1 MEVIQ
6 IKDGKDKIVLYLEGN
21 KITGKRFKPDNTI
34 EAIDKSVLN
43 YFDVFQLSNN
53 RTPLDNEGE
62 YQVILDKNTNFKH
75 YFKDGVEDFEMFFY
89 NNGED
94 ATCYAKD
101 DSKKGTRFVA
111 RFALGT
117 LIITLALS
125 AFQSLA
131 PKGPDLEVAPPSKD
145 PAIVSA
151 IDNRITAPL
160 TREWMYERILS
171 TSGMTNSQKNQIY
184 ENRALFDVAL
194 EQVKK
199 SEYQKE
205 LLRRRL
211 NEIRVERV
219 AVDAEVDGYYTGN
232 NVIYVKDDE
241 NIVHEFLHAFHPDL
255 RLNLV
260 REGVLRRMEEES
272 RGVSEKLNTPA
283 MKFFDDFS
291 ILAGRD
297 ALLEYTFTGEESAI
311 ENALKPYLDDTQ
323 YEDLV
328 AGLVDYENAETLGK
342 ARKSLNLVAGKK
354 HIDIGQGYI
363 EPKYDETIDAFRYEG
378 IYDEDQCERCRLGL
392 PFDIKEPLEK
402 GLVKVLKYDFDNH
415 TYAGE
420 ATYEELVNGERDDNI
435 VGYDYSFVIV
445 PQEDF
450 GWEDAFI
457 DISKYRYYVGK
468 PQVLVEPTLRK
479 KVGESFLEAKPD
491 QIRMSYDEFV
501 KEGNEPTPPLNYLS
515 RWYSE
520 YEDRL
525 VPKSTK
531 QEFTYP
537 NGAYVKRL
545 DNNRILWRDEKG
557 KEETYDLPESAKLH
571 VFDDGYIVWTTPADI
586 QYRRILPNGNKD
598 ELYLIGNE
606 KYTNDAKGRYVIES
620 STGTKQFLVDE
631 TRNKWGP
638 IATGFQIGDG
648 KKEFGYVHSYFNEN
662 GEIAGT
668 QIVDADRVEFIDT
681 SGNITLFA
689 DSYYDAP
696 YLYVREAKENG
707 NYDLKYSQGNV
718 AHYDAFNNL
727 VGADYANGC
736 KFVLDGLTYKFY
748 DQDGNLTYS
757 RPLDANDEYVYDTWN
772 GQYIGFQKK
781 NYEDKRNL
789 FNEERI
795 IMGCERLRWYTDKE
809 NGWSV
814 EEELGVNFN
823 KEIISVEQFA
833 KDIEAG
839 KIKIKKYDKDGKYI
853 EDIST
858 YDESIVR
865 GIHDYDIEI
874 EFVGNNNYMSFAPR
888 YRNGEIIGFALTEKG
903 NEDRVTSFEELAAMH
918 KLTPLKDTM
927 EEYGFDIDKEA
938 PESDKRHFDYPN
950 GSTVDILDDN
960 TVVRRENGKEE
971 RYALDPHAKLHI
983 YDNGLIQWQLD
994 AREFSILGTYR
1005 AIYPD
1010 GVLWNQYMVCDK
1022 NNIPTENNSDI
1033 ICTLSTGETYYLSD
1047 GYIESYTT
1055 ADGRT
1060 IITPNTNLRFD
1071 VKNEKGEKI
1080 GTRETWGPVIIWTDN
1095 NGTSIMNSYAWGA
1108 PGYFR
1113 TRFENAD
1120 GSYDWKYTN
1129 GVVEHNTKEGV
1140 VSSIDYPNGRSVELD
1155 GNTVKVKDENGE
1167 LVETLTSEMVG
1178 AEYDPEP
1185 DTWAPEAI
1193 SFYADKDGVWSYAK
1207 FRLYFGRYKV
1217 IKDTNYN
1224 ITSFEDIKAPVK
1236 ELNNNNN

>member
-34 EAIDKSVLN
+34 EEVDKSVLN
-43 YFDVFQLSNN
+43 YFDMFELSNN

-62 YQVILDKNTNFKH
+62 YQVVLDKNTNFKH

-101 DSKKGTRFVA
+101 DSKKGTRFAA

-131 PKGPDLEVAPPSKD
+131 PKAPDLEVVPPSKD
-145 PAIVSA
+145 PAIVRA

-160 TREWMYERILS
+160 TREWMHERILS

-194 EQVKK
+194 EQVNK

-211 NEIRVERV
+211 NGIRVERV
-219 AVDAEVDGYYTGN
+219 ADDAEVDGYYTGN

-272 RGVSEKLNTPA
+272 RGVSEKLNTSA

-435 VGYDYSFVIV
+435 AGYDYSFVIV

-457 DISKYRYYVGK
+457 DISKYSHYVGK

-501 KEGNEPTPPLNYLS
+501 KEGNEPTPPLNYVA

-545 DNNRILWRDEKG
+545 NNNRILWRDEKG

-631 TRNKWGP
+631 TRDNWGP

-668 QIVDADRVEFIDT
+668 QIVDADIVEFIDT
-681 SGNITLFA
+681 SGNTTLFA

-795 IMGCERLRWYTDKE
+795 IMGRERMRWYTDEE
-809 NGWSV
+809 NGWGV
-814 EEELGVNFN
+814 KDELGVNFN

-833 KDIEAG
+833 KDIESG
-839 KIKIKKYDKDGKYI
+839 KIIVKKYDWKNGNYLGT
-853 EDIST
+853 IST
-858 YDESIVR
+858 YEEYQNSKNDDVFVE
-865 GIHDYDIEI
+865 Y
-874 EFVGNNNYMSFAPR
+874 EFVGENKYVAIEPR
-888 YRNGEIIGFALTEKG
+888 
-903 NEDRVTSFEELAAMH
+903 
-918 KLTPLKDTM
+918 
-927 EEYGFDIDKEA
+927 
-938 PESDKRHFDYPN
+938 
-950 GSTVDILDDN
+950 
-960 TVVRRENGKEE
+960 
-971 RYALDPHAKLHI
+971 
-983 YDNGLIQWQLD
+983 
-994 AREFSILGTYR
+994 
-1005 AIYPD
+1005 YPD
-1010 GVLWNQYMVCDK
+1010 GK
-1022 NNIPTENNSDI
+1022 
-1033 ICTLSTGETYYLSD
+1033 LSEYAL
-1047 GYIESYTT
+1047 
-1055 ADGRT
+1055 
-1060 IITPNTNLRFD
+1060 
-1071 VKNEKGEKI
+1071 VKKI
-1080 GTRETWGPVIIWTDN
+1080 K
-1095 NGTSIMNSYAWGA
+1095 S
-1108 PGYFR
+1108 
-1113 TRFENAD
+1113 
-1120 GSYDWKYTN
+1120 
-1129 GVVEHNTKEGV
+1129 
-1140 VSSIDYPNGRSVELD
+1140 
-1155 GNTVKVKDENGE
+1155 
-1167 LVETLTSEMVG
+1167 
-1178 AEYDPEP
+1178 
-1185 DTWAPEAI
+1185 
-1193 SFYADKDGVWSYAK
+1193 
-1207 FRLYFGRYKV
+1207 
-1217 IKDTNYN
+1217 
-1224 ITSFEDIKAPVK
+1224 
-1236 ELNNNNN
+1236 